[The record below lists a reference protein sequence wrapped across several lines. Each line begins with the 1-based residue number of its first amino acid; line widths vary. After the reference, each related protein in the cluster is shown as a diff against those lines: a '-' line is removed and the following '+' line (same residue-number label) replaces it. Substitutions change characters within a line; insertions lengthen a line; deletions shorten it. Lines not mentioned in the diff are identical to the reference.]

1 MAAWMNETLRINV
14 HIHPTHHQISATN
27 HHFFFAFSGGGLISF
42 GHPVG
47 ATGVK

>member
-14 HIHPTHHQISATN
+14 RIHPAHHQISATN
-27 HHFFFAFSGGGLISF
+27 HQNFAFPGGGLISF